1 MISRRRRNT
10 RSRRNPSAEARRVI
24 NAVLADLQAEGRE
37 DLEQV
42 MLENAEWAYSVA
54 ERALAGAKPTP
65 TRRTEPTFDD
75 SADVARIR
83 TNLFN
88 VIAELSE

>member
-1 MISRRRRNT
+1 MIQRRKRNT
-10 RSRRNPSAEARRVI
+10 RSRRNPSAKARRVI

-42 MLENAEWAYSVA
+42 MLEYAAWAYSVA
-54 ERALAGAKPTP
+54 EKALTGAKPAP
-65 TRRTEPTFDD
+65 TRRTTPTFDD
-75 SADVARIR
+75 STDVARIR